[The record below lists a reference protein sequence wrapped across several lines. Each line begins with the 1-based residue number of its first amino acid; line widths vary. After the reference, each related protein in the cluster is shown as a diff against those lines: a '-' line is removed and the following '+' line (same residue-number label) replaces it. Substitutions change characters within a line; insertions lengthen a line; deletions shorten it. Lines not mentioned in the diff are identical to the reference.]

1 MEKKDIKIVN
11 INKSFDGV
19 PILKN
24 VNLEIEQGEFF
35 TIIGPSGCGKTTLLR
50 MIAGFISPDSG
61 AIYLGDENIIDL
73 PPNLRNVNTIFQKY
87 ALFPHLNV
95 YDNVAFSLRL
105 KKTDEKIVDEEVKK
119 YLKLVG
125 LEEHSK
131 KMPNQLSG
139 GQQQRVSIARA
150 LINKPGVLLLD
161 EPLSALDA
169 KLRQNLLIELDLIH
183 DEVGI
188 TFIFITHDQQEAL
201 SISDRIAVMNKGEIL
216 QVGTPAEVYEAPANP
231 FVADFLGENNFFSG
245 RVTEIIND
253 ELAKINIEGLG
264 EIITE
269 QDRKVKVGDFVNI
282 SLRPEKIRLSKTKL
296 NNTKNTVN
304 SFAVYVDEYIYS
316 GFQSKYYVHLKENE
330 DLKFKIFLQHAAF
343 FDDNDK
349 EAIWW
354 DEDAYISWDAY
365 DSYLV
370 EVVSDEKK

>member
-1 MEKKDIKIVN
+1 
-11 INKSFDGV
+11 
-19 PILKN
+19 
-24 VNLEIEQGEFF
+24 
-35 TIIGPSGCGKTTLLR
+35 

-61 AIYLGDENIIDL
+61 AIYLGNENIINL

-95 YDNVAFSLRL
+95 YENVAFPLRL
-105 KKTDEKIVDEEVKK
+105 KKLDNETIDKEVKK
-119 YLKLVG
+119 YIELVG
-125 LEEHSK
+125 LQEHLYKNIS
-131 KMPNQLSG
+131 QLSG

-245 RVTEIIND
+245 YVTEIIDD
-253 ELAKINIEGLG
+253 ELAKIYVDKLG
-264 EIITE
+264 EIIIE
-269 QDRKVKVGDFVNI
+269 QDRKVKVGDKVNI
-282 SLRPEKIRLSKTKL
+282 SLRPEKIRLSKTNIVSSK
-296 NNTKNTVN
+296 KSIN
-304 SFAVYVDEYIYS
+304 SLPVYVDEYIYS
-316 GFQSKYYVHLKENE
+316 GFQSKYFVHVKDKE

-343 FDDNDK
+343 FDDNDEK
-349 EAIWW
+349 AIWW
-354 DEDAYISWDAY
+354 DEDAYINWDAY
-365 DSYLV
+365 DGYLV
-370 EVVSDEKK
+370 EVVTDEKE